1 MPEGSGFALLGGTHL
16 AVLAGLAVLVALLC
30 VVYIQLT
37 YSERP
42 IMLKALAL
50 VILGL
55 EVVKQ
60 ATFPIIH
67 GRYFIDKLPLHLCGL
82 VIFLN
87 LIYAWYGETGA
98 GDASGEILYS
108 LGLPGSISALLFAN
122 WSMYPLLNFYCLQ
135 SFIIHALH
143 IAFVVL
149 PLIGGELRPR
159 ARNLWK
165 CGVFLIVTV
174 PIIYM
179 INLRLDT
186 NFFFVNAG
194 SPGSP
199 LEALVNLVGVPW
211 FLIPYAMLVLLVW
224 FAMYL
229 PWELASRHRARSRV
243 RVYSKR

>member
-1 MPEGSGFALLGGTHL
+1 MPDGSGFALLGGTHL

-55 EVVKQ
+55 EAVKQ
-60 ATFPIIH
+60 ASFPIAH

-87 LIYAWYGETGA
+87 LVYAWYGETGA
-98 GDASGEILYS
+98 GEASGEILYA
-108 LGLPGSISALLFAN
+108 LGLPGSVCALVFAN
-122 WSMYPLLNFYCLQ
+122 WSMYPLVNFDCMQ
-135 SFIIHALH
+135 SFVIHALH

-149 PLIGGELRPR
+149 PLVGGELRPR
-159 ARNLWK
+159 AKNLWK
-165 CGVFLIVTV
+165 CGVFLVITV
-174 PIIYM
+174 PIIYV
-179 INLRLDT
+179 INLRLGT

-199 LEALVNLVGVPW
+199 LEALINLVGVPW
-211 FLIPYAMLVLLVW
+211 FIIPYAGLVLIVW
-224 FAMYL
+224 AALYL
-229 PWELASRHRARSRV
+229 PWELASRRRTKYKV